1 MEKIKF
7 NIDSFKKGFKRF
19 VELNKIQTPKIDATM
34 GVAIRASIMTV
45 LVLAILGGGLVY
57 ANRGKVFN
65 YFAAQALKDRQSAL
79 SSDSNSKNPR
89 AYVNTPLLSQESLV
103 VDTVKQVKPAVV
115 SIIISKDV
123 PKYITVPGSGGAN
136 PFGGIFGNDPFFNQ
150 FFNAPQL
157 QQNGTEKKEIGG
169 GSGFLVSSNGLIVT
183 NKHVVEDKTAEYTVF
198 TNDGKKHA
206 ATVIAR
212 DPVLDVAVI
221 KIEGAGYP
229 YLSFGDSNK
238 LNVGQTV
245 IAIGNA
251 LGEFKNTVSVGVVS
265 GLSRKIT
272 AGDASGKSELLSNV
286 IQTDAAINP
295 GNSGG
300 PLLDLN
306 GMVIGVNVA
315 VAQGSQNIGFALPAD
330 SIKSVVDSVK
340 STGKIIRP
348 YVGIRYV
355 PVTAELKDRNN
366 LSVDYGILVS
376 RGATSS
382 DLAVIPGSPAD
393 KAGIVENDI
402 ILSVDG
408 VKIDAEHDFASV
420 IRGKSVGSTVSL
432 EVLHKGTN
440 ETLALTLTE
449 APQS

>member
-1 MEKIKF
+1 MKENIKTKLVILKDSLKNYSNKIKLPQ
-7 NIDSFKKGFKRF
+7 IDS
-19 VELNKIQTPKIDATM
+19 VTSM
-34 GVAIRASIMTV
+34 AIKASLGTFLVV
-45 LVLAILGGGLVY
+45 LILGGGLVY
-57 ANRGKVFN
+57 LNRGNIFN
-65 YFAAQALKDRQSAL
+65 YFAEQALKDRQSAL
-79 SSDSNSKNPR
+79 NTKGDSKNP
-89 AYVNTPLLSQESLV
+89 ASYTNTPLLSQESLV

-123 PKYITVPGSGGAN
+123 PKYVSVPGTGGDN

-157 QQNGTEKKEIGG
+157 QQNGTEKKEVGG

-183 NKHVVEDKTAEYTVF
+183 NKHVVQDKTADYTVF
-198 TNDGKKHA
+198 TNDGKKHT

-229 YLSFGDSNK
+229 YLSFGNSDT
-238 LNVGQTV
+238 LDVGQSV

-265 GLSRKIT
+265 GLSRQVT
-272 AGDASGKSELLSNV
+272 AGDSSGSSEVLSNV

-306 GMVIGVNVA
+306 GRVIGVNVA
-315 VAQGSQNIGFALPAD
+315 VAQGSQNIGFALPSN
-330 SIKSVVDSVK
+330 SISSVVDSVK
-340 STGKIIRP
+340 STGKIVRP
-348 YVGIRYV
+348 YVGIRYI
-355 PVTAELKDRNN
+355 PITSELKDKNN

-376 RGATSS
+376 RGATQN

-408 VKIDAEHDFASV
+408 SQIDSEHDFASI
-420 IRGKSVGSTVSL
+420 IRSKKIGDTVSL
-432 EVLHKGTN
+432 EILHKGQKEFISLVLSQASQN
-440 ETLALTLTE
+440 
-449 APQS
+449 